1 MAYAH
6 LVRHCL
12 SQWITMILTVIAP
25 RSKNTFVELLC
36 GCMISP
42 EGWVARVI
50 GAITRTKHWTTY
62 FKLIERGS
70 IRTLALARVTLLFAM
85 KIQTDEEQPK
95 GTFKVVTLAIDD
107 FLTMRQSENAALVQ
121 LNGIL
126 LCCLMYHKKFV
137 PR

>member
-42 EGWVARVI
+42 EGWVTRVI
-50 GAITRTKHWTTY
+50 GAIGFPLKTGQR
-62 FKLIERGS
+62 LS
-70 IRTLALARVTLLFAM
+70 
-85 KIQTDEEQPK
+85 Q
-95 GTFKVVTLAIDD
+95 
-107 FLTMRQSENAALVQ
+107 LTALVTANQ
-121 LNGIL
+121 PN
-126 LCCLMYHKKFV
+126 V
-137 PR
+137 

>member
-62 FKLIERGS
+62 FKLIPDGHPNSPTCGHLKIPHPERGEM
-70 IRTLALARVTLLFAM
+70 T
-85 KIQTDEEQPK
+85 
-95 GTFKVVTLAIDD
+95 
-107 FLTMRQSENAALVQ
+107 N
-121 LNGIL
+121 
-126 LCCLMYHKKFV
+126 
-137 PR
+137 